1 MDFIHIADVHLGAT
15 PESDTAWSI
24 QRDKELYD
32 TFFRVIKTCEEKS
45 VDLLLI
51 AGDLF
56 HRQPLLRELKEV
68 NYMFGKL
75 THTKVVIIAGNHDYI
90 SPHSNYLEFNWNE
103 NTYLFTNGEMDSIF
117 FEELNTEIYGFSYR
131 TRDIYDPKYDHA
143 FCTVEERINIL
154 LAHGG
159 DERDIPI
166 NYKQV
171 ANAGFDYV
179 ALGHIHKPELIT
191 NNMAYSGSLEPLDK
205 TELGDH
211 GYIYGNIHKDENL
224 NTEIK
229 IDFVPFSKRTYHK
242 IVLPVTKDTTNFS
255 LIDELKEVIK
265 QNGEENMYQIFLE
278 GKRDPEVMLE
288 TKSLYSSGNV
298 VEVVDF
304 VLPDY
309 DFDRLYAEN
318 RDNLIGAYISKIRME
333 SDNKELVERALYYG
347 IEALLNT
354 KER

>member
-56 HRQPLLRELKEV
+56 HRQPLLRELKEI

-75 THTKVVIIAGNHDYI
+75 THTKVVIMAGNHDYI
-90 SPHSNYLEFNWNE
+90 SMNSNYLEFKWNE
-103 NTYLFTNGEMDSIF
+103 NTYLFINKEMDSIF

-131 TRDIYDPKYDHA
+131 TRDIYEPKYDNA
-143 FCTVEERINIL
+143 FCTIEERINIL

-159 DERDIPI
+159 DERNIPI
-166 NYKQV
+166 NYKKV

-179 ALGHIHKPELIT
+179 ALGHIHKPEIVT
-191 NNMAYSGSLEPLDK
+191 ENMAYSGSLEPLDK
-205 TELGDH
+205 TELGQH
-211 GYIYGNIHKDENL
+211 GYIYGTINKDENL
-224 NTEIK
+224 KTSVK
-229 IDFVPFSKRTYHK
+229 IEFVPFSKRIYQK
-242 IVLPVTKDTTNFS
+242 IVLPITKDTTNYS
-255 LIDELKEVIK
+255 IIDELSELLK
-265 QNGEENMYQIFLE
+265 QFGEENMYLIILE
-278 GKRDPEVMLE
+278 GKRDPEIILD
-288 TKSLYSSGNV
+288 TKAIYSIGNI
-298 VEVVDF
+298 VEVVDW

-309 DFDRLYAEN
+309 DFDKLYIEN
-318 RDNLIGAYISKIRME
+318 KDNLIGAYISKIRTE
-333 SDNKELVERALYYG
+333 SENEEIVERALYYG